1 MSEYPRGCRQPSGE
15 SGGGVTALPKLPP
28 LGLSRDQWH
37 RYTAYY
43 PPAAPVGPL
52 VGVTTPLKLQDV
64 LIGGDLAAWGGR
76 IAAGHMLTRAEEITL
91 QRLDPQ
97 VALAES
103 LLAVSAARDIGSEV
117 HAQIELILR
126 GQPALPT
133 ERTAPYVYAFSSFL
147 AKERPEFL
155 MVEAMVA
162 HLGARY
168 AGTFDFAARM
178 GGKVSMV
185 DIKTGRLKKSHKLQV
200 ALYGAAEFVGVEG
213 ATTRKRIPRFDAYYV
228 LLLTPEGY
236 ELVEQEVT
244 PADVEHGLFLVDAY
258 HQIRAWEKET

>member
-1 MSEYPRGCRQPSGE
+1 M
-15 SGGGVTALPKLPP
+15 TALPKLPP

-37 RYTAYY
+37 RYTAHY

-76 IAAGHMLTRAEEITL
+76 IAADYVLRVAEETVIDDADDFAT
-91 QRLDPQ
+91 RVRAD
-97 VALAES
+97 ALR
-103 LLAVSAARDIGSEV
+103 AVSAARDIGSEV
-117 HAQIELILR
+117 HAQIEQILR

-178 GGKVSMV
+178 NKGIALV
-185 DIKTGRLKKSHKLQV
+185 DVKTGKLKKSHALQL
-200 ALYGAAEFVGVEG
+200 AGYAAGEFVGFEG
-213 ATTRKRIPRFDAYYV
+213 VTTRKRIPKFDAYYV
-228 LLLTPEGY
+228 LLLTPDGY
-236 ELVEQEVT
+236 ELVEQDVT
-244 PADVEHGLFLVDAY
+244 PEDREHFLFLVDAY
-258 HQIRAWEKET
+258 HHIRAWEKE

>member
-1 MSEYPRGCRQPSGE
+1 M
-15 SGGGVTALPKLPP
+15 TALPKLPP

-37 RYTAYY
+37 RYTAHY
-43 PPAAPVGPL
+43 PPAPPVGPL

-76 IAAGHMLTRAEEITL
+76 IATEFVLENWLGQRTEVEQMRTRAL
-91 QRLDPQ
+91 G
-97 VALAES
+97 
-103 LLAVSAARDIGSEV
+103 AVSAARDIGSEV

-162 HLGARY
+162 NLKSMY

-178 GGKVSMV
+178 KKGIALV
-185 DIKTGRLKKSHKLQV
+185 DVKTGKLKKSHALQL
-200 ALYGAAEFVGVEG
+200 AGYAAGEFVGVEG
-213 ATTRKRIPRFDAYYV
+213 ATTRKRIPKFDAYYV
-228 LLLTPEGY
+228 LLLTPDGY

-244 PADVEHGLFLVDAY
+244 PADTEHYLYLVDAY
-258 HQIRAWEKET
+258 HRIRSWEKE

>member
-1 MSEYPRGCRQPSGE
+1 M
-15 SGGGVTALPKLPP
+15 TALPKLPP
-28 LGLSRDQWH
+28 VGLSRDQWH
-37 RYTAYY
+37 RYTAHY

-76 IAAGHMLTRAEEITL
+76 IAAQYAIENYKFWEADTL
-91 QRLDPQ
+91 QAR
-97 VALAES
+97 ALS
-103 LLAVSAARDIGSEV
+103 AVSAARDIGSEV
-117 HAQIELILR
+117 HAQIEQILR

-162 HLGARY
+162 NLEHRY

-178 GGKVSMV
+178 QKGIALV
-185 DIKTGRLKKSHKLQV
+185 DVKTGKLKKSHALQL
-200 ALYGAAEFVGVEG
+200 AGYAAGEFVGFEG
-213 ATTRKRIPRFDAYYV
+213 VTTRKRIPKFDAYYV
-228 LLLTPEGY
+228 LLLTPDGY
-236 ELVEQEVT
+236 ELVEQDVT
-244 PADVEHGLFLVDAY
+244 PADLEHFLYLVDAY
-258 HQIRAWEKET
+258 HRIRSWEKE